1 MPQQDSIVTLCISE
15 SSGQLI
21 EALERID
28 YLERMLK
35 DATDFIATELKRVAC
50 RPEEQSV

>member
-1 MPQQDSIVTLCISE
+1 MSHEDSIVTLSISE
-15 SSGQLI
+15 ASGQLV

-35 DATDFIATELKRVAC
+35 DATDFIATKLKRVAC

>member
-1 MPQQDSIVTLCISE
+1 MPPQDSVVTLSISE
-15 SSGQLI
+15 GSGQLV

-50 RPEEQSV
+50 RPAEQSV